1 MSHPRCASRLLSTPE
16 AAALVCR
23 AFDRLVSLLTNRSLR
38 ESLRIPLPA
47 LRALYDE
54 STASTDRRF
63 ISSLISRLH
72 KRAPSR
78 QLQRL
83 TSIDPQLSLFGDA
96 DEPPLSIVNAP
107 YPFPNESA
115 ASWIQ
120 RVCQLH
126 GLTYKA
132 LSGFLGI
139 KACRDPDVAVPRHF
153 VCFIGLGT
161 GISGKRLRELADVF
175 HAVRLHPPSK
185 ALLNFHDGTP
195 SYRFCPQCIATDLVP
210 YLRIEWRFKDWTVC
224 PKHQVK
230 MLERC
235 PHCGAPILGTM
246 PCLGMSEDD
255 EALGVGHCTFCERP
269 LATTTESYPQTWVSP
284 TKLKVQNAIVS
295 AVRRGGLRLEGYYW
309 PVSLDFI
316 LWLRDNP
323 ELVKSCFERRY
334 AARVLRRA
342 NTVWHTSS
350 TSTVSNDGTRRRQR
364 KYLICGRLAT
374 GRGGPPGQTSATR
387 PPSSVKGHIRAPHHD
402 RLDSSNLG
410 LLKSQSQPIASE
422 HDT

>member
-1 MSHPRCASRLLSTPE
+1 M
-16 AAALVCR
+16 
-23 AFDRLVSLLTNRSLR
+23 NR
-38 ESLRIPLPA
+38 
-47 LRALYDE
+47 
-54 STASTDRRF
+54 
-63 ISSLISRLH
+63 
-72 KRAPSR
+72 
-78 QLQRL
+78 
-83 TSIDPQLSLFGDA
+83 
-96 DEPPLSIVNAP
+96 PLSIVNAP
-107 YPFPNESA
+107 YPFPTESA
-115 ASWIQ
+115 ASWIH

-132 LSGFLGI
+132 LTSFLGI
-139 KACRDPDVAVPRHF
+139 KACRDPDVAEPRHF

-161 GISGKRLRELADVF
+161 GISGKRLQELADVF

-185 ALLNFHDGTP
+185 TLLNYHDGAP

-246 PCLGMSEDD
+246 PCLGMSADD

-269 LATTTESYPQTWVSP
+269 LATTTEGYPQTWVSP

-323 ELVKSCFERRY
+323 ELVKSCFERR
-334 AARVLRRA
+334 ARCACPEESKYGVAYLIDEYGLERRNKKTAEEILDLRTARDRKRWA
-342 NTVWHTSS
+342 TWADKCYEATIK
-350 TSTVSNDGTRRRQR
+350 RQR
-364 KYLICGRLAT
+364 SLQAT
-374 GRGGPPGQTSATR
+374 TP
-387 PPSSVKGHIRAPHHD
+387 
-402 RLDSSNLG
+402 
-410 LLKSQSQPIASE
+410 
-422 HDT
+422 